1 MCPRSIVEKNYS
13 PNDIEQACYT
23 LWETHRYFEP
33 NGEGKPYCIM
43 LPPPNVTGSLH
54 MGHGFQHTLIDT
66 MIRYQRMLGRRTL
79 WQPGTDHAGIATQ
92 LVVET
97 QLEKQGQSRKSMSRD
112 EFLDRVWQWKAE
124 SGGQITKQMRRIG
137 TSADWSRERFTLDKG
152 LSDAVCKVFV
162 QLYEE
167 GLVYRGTRLVNWD
180 PKLGTAISDLE
191 VISEEELGSL
201 WHIKYPILDSNE
213 FIIIATTRPET
224 LLGDT
229 AVAVNPQDARYQH
242 LIGKQVQ
249 LPLCDRTI
257 PIIADDYVEQEFGS
271 GCVKITP
278 AHDFNDYEVG
288 KRHDLPIIN
297 IFTKRATINKNAP
310 LPYQNLDR
318 FQAREQI
325 IADLTALDLLVKIE
339 PHHSKIP
346 RGEKSGVVI
355 EPLLTDQW
363 YVKIKPL
370 AAPAIEAVRKGD
382 IEFIPNNWNKTYFQW
397 MENIEDWCIS
407 RQLWWGHRI
416 PAWYD
421 NHGHIY
427 VGYSE
432 NDVRFKYKLD
442 ESTTLNQDEDV
453 LDTWFSS
460 ALWPFSSL
468 GWPEKTSDLE
478 QFYPTSVL
486 FTGFD
491 IIFFWVARMI
501 MMGMKFTGKIPFKQI
516 VITGLICDSEGKKM
530 SKSKGNVLDPIDIID
545 GISLHDL
552 LKKRTTNLMIS
563 SVKDKITKQT
573 KKSYPNGIP
582 AYGADALRF
591 TFCSFASQGRQVR
604 FDINRVDG
612 YRNFCNKLWNAARF
626 VLLCTKDD
634 NGDFDDGA
642 FQYSAADEWILSL
655 LQKTIGSCHEHL
667 ANYRFDLLANELY
680 EFVWYEYCDWS
691 LELAK
696 VVLFDETPHAPL
708 KRGTRRTLVHVLSQV
723 LKLLHPIIPFI
734 TEALWQRI
742 TKITS
747 DNSETIMLCA
757 YPKIEP
763 HLIHPTA
770 ETEFEWVKAMIQ
782 AVRTLRSEIGISPAK
797 PVPII
802 LCHLD
807 ADLKQKV
814 QQYQKILQTLG
825 KISQIDV
832 ETERDKQAVYASTL
846 VGTLEI
852 LIPMSGLIDKQA
864 ELARLDKELAK
875 LDKDIEYAQ
884 NKLNSSDF
892 RDKAP
897 TDLIASVEEK
907 LQQTYLSVEKL
918 RSHRANITA
927 IKES

>member
-1 MCPRSIVEKNYS
+1 VEKNYS
-13 PNDIEQACYT
+13 PNDIEQACYK
-23 LWETHRYFEP
+23 LWESHRYFEP
-33 NGEGKPYCIM
+33 HGDGKPFCIM

-54 MGHGFQHTLIDT
+54 MGHGFQHTLIDI
-66 MIRYQRMLGRRTL
+66 MIRYQRMQGRRTL

-97 QLEKQGQSRKSMSRD
+97 QLEKQGLNRKNMDRE
-112 EFLDRVWQWKAE
+112 EFLDRVWQWKTE
-124 SGGQITKQMRRIG
+124 SGGQITQQMRRFG
-137 TSADWSRERFTLDKG
+137 SSTDWSRERFTMDKN
-152 LSDAVCKVFV
+152 LSDAVYKVFV

-167 GLVYRGTRLVNWD
+167 GLIYRGTRLVNWD

-191 VISEEELGSL
+191 VIAEEELGSL
-201 WHIKYPILDSNE
+201 WHIKYPILDSDDS
-213 FIIIATTRPET
+213 IIIATTRPET
-224 LLGDT
+224 LLGDV
-229 AVAVNPQDARYQH
+229 AVAVNPHDVRYQH

-249 LPLCDRTI
+249 LPLCERTI

-278 AHDFNDYEVG
+278 AHDFNDYELG
-288 KRHDLPIIN
+288 KRHDLPTIN
-297 IFTKRATINKNAP
+297 ILTKRATINKNAP
-310 LPYQNLDR
+310 VAYQGLDR
-318 FQAREQI
+318 FAAREQI
-325 IADLTALDLLVKIE
+325 IADLTALNLLVKVE

-346 RGEKSGVVI
+346 RGEKSSVII

-370 AAPAIEAVRKGD
+370 AEPAIEAVRKGE
-382 IEFIPNNWNKTYFQW
+382 IQFTPENWSKTYFQW

-421 NHGHIY
+421 SHGHIY

-432 NDVRFKYKLD
+432 NDVRFRYKLD
-442 ESTTLNQDEDV
+442 DSVVLTQDEDV

-501 MMGMKFTGKIPFKQI
+501 MMGLKFTGKIPFHHI

-552 LKKRTTNLMIS
+552 LKKRTSNLMIN

-573 KKSYPNGIP
+573 QKDYPNGIP
-582 AYGADALRF
+582 AFGADALRF
-591 TFCSFASQGRQVR
+591 TFCSLASQSRQVR
-604 FDINRVDG
+604 FDLNRVDG

-626 VLLCTKDD
+626 VLLSTKEDS
-634 NGDFDDGA
+634 NDFDDGA
-642 FQYSAADEWILSL
+642 FQYSSADEWILSS
-655 LQKTIGSCHEHL
+655 LQTTIGRCHEHL
-667 ANYRFDLLANELY
+667 AQYRFDLLANELY
-680 EFVWYEYCDWS
+680 DFVWHEYCDWY

-696 VVLFDETPHAPL
+696 VVLFDETPHAAL
-708 KRGTRRTLVHVLSQV
+708 KRGTRRTLIHVLTHI

-742 TKITS
+742 TKISS

-757 YPKIEP
+757 YPKIEA
-763 HLIHPTA
+763 HLVNPTVEA
-770 ETEFEWVKAMIQ
+770 EFEWVKTVIQ

-797 PVPII
+797 PVPI
-802 LCHLD
+802 LLGHVD
-807 ADLKQKV
+807 AELQHKIQHH
-814 QQYQKILQTLG
+814 QKILQTLG
-825 KISQIDV
+825 KISQIDINL
-832 ETERDKQAVYASTL
+832 ERNQQSVYASTL
-846 VGTLEI
+846 VGPMEI
-852 LIPMSGLIDKQA
+852 LIPINELIDKSA
-864 ELARLDKELAK
+864 ELARIDKELAK
-875 LDKDIEYAQ
+875 LHKDVDYAQ
-884 NKLNSSDF
+884 SKLNSNDF
-892 RDKAP
+892 RAKAP
-897 TDLIASVEEK
+897 AELIKSMEEK
-907 LQQTYLSVEKL
+907 LEQSRNALKKL
-918 RSHRANITA
+918 NAHRDNIAT
-927 IKES
+927 I